1 MLNCLVSGNDF
12 SIHVLIVIGPPAMAT
27 KCCCNAAAA
36 TAAASVAAAA
46 AAAAAAKSSSLFTEG
61 DSFDL
66 YSMVIFS
73 FLSWSFLIPI
83 HVSST
88 LRETGPSSQTFDE
101 TTLMFK
107 VEKRNSASEGLTVV
121 FENATPTAT
130 FVTQAPVAVV

>member
-36 TAAASVAAAA
+36 TAAASVA

-121 FENATPTAT
+121 FENATP
-130 FVTQAPVAVV
+130 AVGCVNI